1 MTSLSEE
8 AATAELRKS
17 RIDLEAILGRP
28 VALFAFP
35 YGRHNESLVR
45 WCKEAGYQ
53 RVFTIQP
60 KLAFSEAGEFVTG
73 SCAVSPTDWPLEF
86 KLKLLGAYQWLYQLQ
101 KGRRN
106 NGSSSH

>member
-60 KLAFSEAGEFVTG
+60 KLAFLRS
-73 SCAVSPTDWPLEF
+73 
-86 KLKLLGAYQWLYQLQ
+86 
-101 KGRRN
+101 RRICDRFLR
-106 NGSSSH
+106 GFPEGLASGIQA